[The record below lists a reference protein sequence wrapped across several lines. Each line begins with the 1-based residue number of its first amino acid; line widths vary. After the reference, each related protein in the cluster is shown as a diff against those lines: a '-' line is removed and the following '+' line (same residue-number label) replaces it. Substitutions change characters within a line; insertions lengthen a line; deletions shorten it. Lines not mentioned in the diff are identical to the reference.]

1 MLRRIYNMK
10 CDKMILAVLQG
21 DDYPEIVSDLNEH
34 GIYLTMLNS
43 SGGFLRK
50 KSVTV
55 MIGVEAAQLDTVLDI
70 LKTHAGSRMEMEY
83 VPSTSGPVGIPVQ
96 VKKGGIA
103 VFIMNV
109 ERCEK
114 Y

>member
-1 MLRRIYNMK
+1 MK
-10 CDKMILAVLQG
+10 CDKMILAILQG
-21 DDYPEIVSDLNEH
+21 DDYPDIVRDLNEH

-55 MIGVEAAQLDTVLDI
+55 LIGVEEEKLESALDI
-70 LKTHAGSRMEMEY
+70 LKTHGGSRMEVEFLAS
-83 VPSTSGPVGIPVQ
+83 STSAGAIPLQ
-96 VKKGGIA
+96 VRKGGIV

>member
-1 MLRRIYNMK
+1 MK
-10 CDKMILAVLQG
+10 CDKMILAILQG
-21 DDYPEIVSDLNEH
+21 DDYPDIVRDLNEH

-43 SGGFLRK
+43 SGGFLKK

-55 MIGVEAAQLDTVLDI
+55 LIGVEEEKLDMTLEV
-70 LKTHAGSRMEMEY
+70 LKTHGGSRTEIEFLAS
-83 VPSTSGPVGIPVQ
+83 STSAGAIPLQVQ
-96 VKKGGIA
+96 KGGIV